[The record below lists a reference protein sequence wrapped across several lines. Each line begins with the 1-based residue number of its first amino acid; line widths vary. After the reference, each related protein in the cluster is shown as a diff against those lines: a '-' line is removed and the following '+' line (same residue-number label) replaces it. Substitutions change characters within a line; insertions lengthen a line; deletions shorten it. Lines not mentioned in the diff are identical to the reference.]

1 MIKEGL
7 WTIELMDGTIIQCTN
22 NDDFKIINQ
31 NKEGERGE
39 ATSAYERISVIARMK
54 DKTSKGMT
62 RDDLLNQT
70 KPKMS
75 KEHLDDIKYVHKNL
89 MEGLKLPPIK
99 MSKES
104 KTNV

>member
-1 MIKEGL
+1 
-7 WTIELMDGTIIQCTN
+7 
-22 NDDFKIINQ
+22 
-31 NKEGERGE
+31 
-39 ATSAYERISVIARMK
+39 
-54 DKTSKGMT
+54 
-62 RDDLLNQT
+62 
-70 KPKMS
+70 MS